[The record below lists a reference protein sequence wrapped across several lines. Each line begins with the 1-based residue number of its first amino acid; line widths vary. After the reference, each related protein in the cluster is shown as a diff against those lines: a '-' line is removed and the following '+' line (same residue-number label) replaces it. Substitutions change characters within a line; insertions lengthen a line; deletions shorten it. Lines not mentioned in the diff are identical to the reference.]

1 MRISDWSSDVCSS
14 DPRFERRR
22 RSKVRSIARK
32 KSVSSPSPTQ
42 PTVSSTCMNPAPQRF
57 CKTTVSDEPIALLGR
72 QRKSAGRTLSK
83 LFWKPASQNG
93 MPRTSLEKIRRSR
106 SEEHTS
112 ELQSLMR
119 ISYAVICLRKKT
131 ETNQRDQEMA
141 TDTELHCIP
150 DDPLCAGNIS
160 IRANSRGE

>member
-14 DPRFERRR
+14 DL
-22 RSKVRSIARK
+22 
-32 KSVSSPSPTQ
+32 Q

-93 MPRTSLEKIRRSR
+93 MPRTSLEKIRRSCGSAMPGSAPATRTPSR

-119 ISYAVICLRKKT
+119 ISYAVFCLKKKKQ
-131 ETNQRDQEMA
+131 ENDIQHITNKASVSQHTILYKQQRSSYYS
-141 TDTELHCIP
+141 THTITTHHK
-150 DDPLCAGNIS
+150 
-160 IRANSRGE
+160 

>member
-1 MRISDWSSDVCSS
+1 
-14 DPRFERRR
+14 
-22 RSKVRSIARK
+22 
-32 KSVSSPSPTQ
+32 
-42 PTVSSTCMNPAPQRF
+42 MNPAPQRF

-93 MPRTSLEKIRRSR
+93 MPRTSLEKIRHSCGSAMPGSAPATRTPSSSSMRR

-119 ISYAVICLRKKT
+119 ISYAVFCLKKKIQNNMTHKTNILQNKRKDNT
-131 ETNQRDQEMA
+131 EH
-141 TDTELHCIP
+141 TDTYTPAHT
-150 DDPLCAGNIS
+150 NR
-160 IRANSRGE
+160 IR